1 MANAFVRKEWKNVL
15 TYFALKEFVKE
26 LPETPEAKK
35 NVKKL
40 QDKHV
45 HQLMKRAYEIPFYR
59 ERFDRCGLTPDDF
72 HSAEDMYKFPIMT
85 RADLRSW
92 MDQVYRE
99 HPEQRKNWEIFKT
112 SGSSGIP
119 LRFMVS
125 YEDHARVNANWIRVT
140 MMGGHKPYTEKMLT
154 FLTTHSDVD
163 PKKGD
168 SFVQKLGFL
177 RRRIVPEH
185 LYVGEGMRDLIEL
198 VNDYEPDMLCFRKNV
213 LLRMASYAKQ
223 HDMQIFQ
230 PKVYT
235 PVSEMVDDLTRKIFL
250 ETYGPGL
257 LDAYGCNEIGSMAV
271 MTPHHDDFYVLS
283 DSHVVNIVDDDGN
296 PADNGKVIATTLYK
310 RDFPIINYEVGDR
323 AETEVRDGLRY
334 ITRIMGR
341 TNDMVEH
348 ANGTQTS
355 AIEIMKMPNGI
366 TGILQFRYIQEDYDH
381 IRILLVKDPAEDTA
395 TKEEIEAFYHKKFVE
410 LFGYEEFKLTFE
422 WLDEIPPDENGK
434 MRCFICNVKK

>member
-1 MANAFVRKEWKNVL
+1 MASKFIQKEWKNVMTL
-15 TYFALKEFVKE
+15 FYLLGFD
-26 LPETPEAKK
+26 KK
-35 NVKKL
+35 IPSDASKAVRKQNRNVNK
-40 QDKHV
+40 
-45 HQLMKRAYEIPFYR
+45 LMKRAYQIPFYR
-59 ERFDRCGLTPDDF
+59 ERFDALGLTPDDF
-72 HSAEDMYKFPIMT
+72 HSAEDMQKFPIMT
-85 RADLRSW
+85 RADLRTW
-92 MDQVYRE
+92 MDGEYRD
-99 HPEQRKNWEIFKT
+99 HPEMHDKWNVFKT

-125 YEDHARVNANWIRVT
+125 NRDHAAVNANWIRVT
-140 MMGGHKPYTEKMLT
+140 MFGGYKPFTEKMLS

-168 SFVQKLGFL
+168 SFVQKLGLL
-177 RRRIVPEH
+177 RRQIVQEH

-198 VNDYEPDMLCFRKNV
+198 VNDYKPDMLCFRKNV

-223 HDMQIFQ
+223 HDMEIWQ

-235 PVSEMVDDLTRKIFL
+235 PVSEMVDENTRKIFL
-250 ETYGPGL
+250 ETFGPGL
-257 LDAYGCNEIGSMAV
+257 LDAYGCNETGSMAV
-271 MTPHHDDFYVLS
+271 QVPGRTDFYVLS
-283 DSHVVNIVDDDGN
+283 DSHVVNIVDDEGN
-296 PADNGKVIATTLYK
+296 PAMNGKVIATTLYK
-310 RDFPIINYEVGDR
+310 KDYPIINYEVGDR
-323 AETEVRDGLRY
+323 AETEIRNGLRW
-334 ITRIMGR
+334 ITKIMGR

-381 IRILLVKDPAEDTA
+381 IRILLVKDPSPDTA

-410 LFGYEEFKLTFE
+410 LFGYEEFKLDFE

-434 MRCFICNVKK
+434 MRCFICKIKK